1 MPLIFFVYFPSFR
14 DRELVLDGISVSG
27 IVILQDSIIDGSSG
41 KIWGQ

>member
-1 MPLIFFVYFPSFR
+1 VDFLFFG